1 MRIGIAQIHTIAG
14 AFDQTVERM
23 VAQSQR
29 AAGQGVELLVF
40 PLAALAGVEA
50 LPYADRLSYMA
61 DIVDALSNLACDLAC
76 SAIVPVPIDLG
87 EPGGHFD
94 ALLIEDGEV
103 RPLRPSMGMR
113 GLVDDL
119 ELRDEERKIAEVNV
133 GGLRLALAFSH
144 ADLDQLDDYDYDVD
158 AVIFLSGYPFALDDA
173 ASALG
178 ASLEEVRF
186 VDDAKAIGAWLLGVG
201 AVGGYGDQ
209 VFSGSSFVLAPSGE
223 LRAIA
228 PAFEEALL
236 TCDVQPSHEA
246 SAHTPLP
253 PEVYDAPFHLWQAV
267 VLGIH
272 DYVTGMGKQDVAL
285 LLDGSLA
292 AMVLLALASDA
303 LGPLHVHALVGSTAG
318 KRAPACREL
327 ARRLRVDQT
336 ESVAATGML
345 DARDLDELML
355 AAYAREFD
363 AVVLSSF
370 DKTALGLGL
379 MAGHVSSATLCPLG
393 DVYRS
398 DVLDMAHVRN
408 TISPLFRKVA
418 LGDADV
424 FALTLKDGERQIAT
438 EHDLLQVDEI
448 LLGYVEYDRSRAEL
462 TGQSG
467 ADADLVDAVLR
478 AVRLSEPWR
487 RSTPPVLA
495 MSTHTLDEARFPL
508 GARWNDE
515 RLDVVEAPFSQLAA
529 AQDVAQ
535 DSAPENREMSS
546 LPQGMDL
553 EGTLAMLRDLAEQ
566 VGFNPVDIA
575 ALGQGEVVEGGSGGE
590 ATSGP
595 MGWTPFSEN

>member
-133 GGLRLALAFSH
+133 GGLRLVLAFSH

-228 PAFEEALL
+228 PAFEEAIS
-236 TCDVQPSHEA
+236 QIYQS
-246 SAHTPLP
+246 
-253 PEVYDAPFHLWQAV
+253 Q
-267 VLGIH
+267 
-272 DYVTGMGKQDVAL
+272 
-285 LLDGSLA
+285 
-292 AMVLLALASDA
+292 
-303 LGPLHVHALVGSTAG
+303 
-318 KRAPACREL
+318 
-327 ARRLRVDQT
+327 
-336 ESVAATGML
+336 
-345 DARDLDELML
+345 
-355 AAYAREFD
+355 
-363 AVVLSSF
+363 LS
-370 DKTALGLGL
+370 
-379 MAGHVSSATLCPLG
+379 
-393 DVYRS
+393 
-398 DVLDMAHVRN
+398 
-408 TISPLFRKVA
+408 
-418 LGDADV
+418 
-424 FALTLKDGERQIAT
+424 
-438 EHDLLQVDEI
+438 
-448 LLGYVEYDRSRAEL
+448 
-462 TGQSG
+462 
-467 ADADLVDAVLR
+467 
-478 AVRLSEPWR
+478 VRLM
-487 RSTPPVLA
+487 PVK
-495 MSTHTLDEARFPL
+495 TLMNQINR
-508 GARWNDE
+508 GI
-515 RLDVVEAPFSQLAA
+515 DVENNTQQLLREVDGLC
-529 AQDVAQ
+529 QDF
-535 DSAPENREMSS
+535 R
-546 LPQGMDL
+546 
-553 EGTLAMLRDLAEQ
+553 
-566 VGFNPVDIA
+566 
-575 ALGQGEVVEGGSGGE
+575 
-590 ATSGP
+590 
-595 MGWTPFSEN
+595 